1 MKKIDEIMVDADTA
15 LFILEAISQ
24 IDSDDI
30 DSDYIDIRFETESG
44 DTGCDISIIEQ
55 FGKAHEIIKGL
66 LNHYAELQ
74 KDNENLRA
82 MMRELEIQRDKFDAM
97 LTEAVQSLR
106 ETEKQRDGLVAENAA
121 LKDLQPTSEMIRA
134 AHKETEEYDNINLDD
149 DLVVFMWQAMHSKI
163 KTPATDTAIAEIG
176 AQAVEQAAMGFHEK
190 CYAAFEGSD
199 EYGLYIRAE
208 LMQVANKLRGGGCG
222 K

>member
-1 MKKIDEIMVDADTA
+1 MVKFYALDSSFIHDAEPTDGFVIDMVRA
-15 LFILEAISQ
+15 
-24 IDSDDI
+24 
-30 DSDYIDIRFETESG
+30 SDYVELEKRI
-44 DTGCDISIIEQ
+44 
-55 FGKAHEIIKGL
+55 
-66 LNHYAELQ
+66 AELEFIRETSCKVMQ
-74 KDNENLRA
+74 EFADELGCKPDNEVILQA
-82 MMRELEIQRDKFDAM
+82 IDALKSKVAELEKRRDA
-97 LTEAVQSLR
+97 
-106 ETEKQRDGLVAENAA
+106 LVAEKAG

-176 AQAVEQAAMGFHEK
+176 AKAVEQAAMGFHEK

-208 LMQVANKLRGGGCG
+208 LMQFANNLRRGGV
-222 K
+222 

>member
-44 DTGCDISIIEQ
+44 DTGLDISIIEQ

-74 KDNENLRA
+74 KDNETLRA
-82 MMRELEIQRDKFDAM
+82 MMREGEIQRDKFDAM
-97 LTEAVQSLR
+97 LTEAVQSLK
-106 ETEKQRDGLVAENAA
+106 ETEKQRDGLVEENVGLKVANKKLISEQQAAWPIGLLESFIAEHE
-121 LKDLQPTSEMIRA
+121 PEI
-134 AHKETEEYDNINLDD
+134 
-149 DLVVFMWQAMHSKI
+149 
-163 KTPATDTAIAEIG
+163 PATDAAIAEIG
-176 AQAVEQAAMGFHEK
+176 AKAVEQAVMGFHEK
-190 CYAAFEGSD
+190 CYAAFDGSN

-208 LMQVANKLRGGGCG
+208 LMQFANNLRRGGV
-222 K
+222 